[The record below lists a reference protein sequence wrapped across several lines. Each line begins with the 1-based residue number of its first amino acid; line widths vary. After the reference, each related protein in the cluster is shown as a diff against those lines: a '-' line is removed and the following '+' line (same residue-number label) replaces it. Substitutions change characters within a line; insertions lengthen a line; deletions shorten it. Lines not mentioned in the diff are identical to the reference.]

1 MYINARRII
10 IYLEV
15 KESDPTEITKKNWEI
30 WTREFSERNW
40 KKCQVFR
47 K

>member
-30 WTREFSERNW
+30 WMREFSE
-40 KKCQVFR
+40 KKLEKVPSI
-47 K
+47 